1 MFCSTLVFLKYLPKN
16 KIFCGQ
22 IRLRNCIPQISP
34 RDLQCDILLTL
45 RSSKIDSSVSLFKF
59 PHKLSTDQ
67 HLSIFTIKHLLVS
80 ELPEAFCCCLQATK
94 TNLTHL
100 SRYRSI
106 LESKEWLKAKTQE
119 RKNKEFWKPLCQTL
133 SVNKAELHPLPSLC
147 QSQISDSQEMEPDQP
162 QEGQVSP
169 LHQSAMVKVGW

>member
-1 MFCSTLVFLKYLPKN
+1 MWHFIDSEKFQN
-16 KIFCGQ
+16 K
-22 IRLRNCIPQISP
+22 
-34 RDLQCDILLTL
+34 
-45 RSSKIDSSVSLFKF
+45 DSSVSLFKF

-119 RKNKEFWKPLCQTL
+119 RKTKEFWKPLCQTL
-133 SVNKAELHPLPSLC
+133 SVSKAELHLLPSLC
-147 QSQISDSQEMEPDQP
+147 QSQISNSWRWNLIGHRRVKCP
-162 QEGQVSP
+162 P
-169 LHQSAMVKVGW
+169 LHQSAMVRVRW